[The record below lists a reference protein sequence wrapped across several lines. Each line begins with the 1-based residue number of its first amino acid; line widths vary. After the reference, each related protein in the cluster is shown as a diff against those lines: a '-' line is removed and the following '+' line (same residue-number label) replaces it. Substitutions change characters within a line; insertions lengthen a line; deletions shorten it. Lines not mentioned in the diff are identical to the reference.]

1 MTRLCAAAS
10 GVAQIEFIQ
19 NFGNYP
25 PLSALLDPTM
35 LSLGGRVFVSADG
48 STTLSDASFVSYVS
62 VLGTKVGRL
71 GSGGLV
77 FWGLVLFIDI
87 FSPCLLFNSIIIRLL
102 TSTTPAYTHLRTLLH
117 THFLPRYP

>member
-71 GSGGLV
+71 GFGGWFFGGLV
-77 FWGLVLFIDI
+77 SINLAVFLSLFALQFHHHPIT
-87 FSPCLLFNSIIIRLL
+87 N
-102 TSTTPAYTHLRTLLH
+102 
-117 THFLPRYP
+117 